1 MMFWKKKPPALKPAH
16 RCSQVTLHF
25 NDRPDETVVR
35 PHYQRSGRVRGVVDG
50 RFVRVQVSHEEYER
64 DVTLNAYAL
73 STVRAIEFGYGESQQ

>member
-1 MMFWKKKPPALKPAH
+1 MFWKKKPPALKPAH

-25 NDRPDETVVR
+25 NDRPDETVIHNAPDPATALVVR
-35 PHYQRSGRVRGVVDG
+35 SDD

-73 STVRAIEFGYGESQQ
+73 STVRAIEFRYKKSQQ